1 MLNTAQYSKSNK
13 LQDAAFVQLKNPET
27 GELEFTKKEV
37 ANSETGKVE
46 TVNDKPIGFEL
57 HSMQSKEFKRAL
69 HKTAHLGLTKK
80 EKERY
85 KAIEDNFNDGV
96 SVSENDIYFIEE
108 CEEKVASRMRRVFA
122 MVTTKLHHIELLA
135 DFAKEHEIAVGKEKD
150 GACPVTLS
158 VENIHK
164 LYNALPDLSTQIS
177 KGITTEENFTK
188 S

>member
-13 LQDAAFVQLKNPET
+13 LQDAAFVQLKNPDT

-85 KAIEDNFNDGV
+85 KAIEDNLNDGV
-96 SVSENDIYFIEE
+96 SISENDLDFMDE
-108 CEEKVASRMRRVFA
+108 CEEKVASRMKRVFA
-122 MVTTKLHHIELLA
+122 MVTTKLHHIELPA
-135 DFAKEHEIAVGKEKD
+135 DFAKDHEIAVGKEKD

-158 VENIHK
+158 VENLHK
-164 LYNALPDLSTQIS
+164 LYTALPDLSTQIS
-177 KGITTEENFTK
+177 NGIATQENFTK